1 MNKETLKEYRGY
13 LWKRWLIDVCI
24 RTIKTGCETAA
35 GLITVGALISEIDWL
50 HVLSVTAVAM
60 IYTVLVNTH
69 KIASELVNTNKIASD
84 AETTN
89 KCE

>member
-13 LWKRWLIDVCI
+13 LWKRWIIDVGI

-35 GLITVGALISEIDWL
+35 GLITVGAVISDIDWL

-60 IYTVLVNTH
+60 IYTILVNTY
-69 KIASELVNTNKIASD
+69 KIASD
-84 AETTN
+84 IEKTN
-89 KCE
+89 KM